1 MKFKKGDTVR
11 VVKPE
16 GIVHAVMIDDSTSP
30 AKCCWVAEMNDYVG
44 AVFILDTFDSLF
56 GWDATFTQN
65 GNWFLEDWLEFYDNP
80 VDTFDDAMSIL
91 N

>member
-11 VVKPE
+11 VVKPV
-16 GIVHAVMIDDSTSP
+16 GLKHAVMVDDSTSS
-30 AKCCWVAEMNDYVG
+30 ANCCWVSEMDDYIG
-44 AVFILDTFDSLF
+44 DVFTLDTFDRQF
-56 GWDATFTQN
+56 GWDATFTQD

-91 N
+91 D